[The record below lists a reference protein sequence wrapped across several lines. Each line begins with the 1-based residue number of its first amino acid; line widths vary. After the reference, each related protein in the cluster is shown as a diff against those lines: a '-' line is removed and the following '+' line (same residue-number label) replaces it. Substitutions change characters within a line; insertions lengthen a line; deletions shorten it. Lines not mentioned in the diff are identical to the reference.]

1 MSKTKSNR
9 PLMACVPSSVV
20 KETMND
26 ALSSMFQESE
36 VHCEK
41 HKVGNDLVIVM
52 MANGLC
58 ATLHIQELHNKKGVA
73 V

>member
-1 MSKTKSNR
+1 MGKTKSNR
-9 PLMACVPSSVV
+9 PLMANVPSAVV

-26 ALSSMFQESE
+26 ALATMFQESE

-52 MANGLC
+52 MGNGIC
-58 ATLHIQELHNKKGVA
+58 ATLHIQELPNRKGVA
-73 V
+73 I